1 VRRGFEHR
9 ECAALSA
16 IRVSLAR
23 GRGGAVAA
31 LGHTNRLQ
39 SGHFQRLRIP
49 DRRDDLFRSVVMGWF
64 GTETLD
70 EADTLAAE
78 AKIIQDTTGNFFR
91 WNNIR

>member
-1 VRRGFEHR
+1 
-9 ECAALSA
+9 
-16 IRVSLAR
+16 
-23 GRGGAVAA
+23 
-31 LGHTNRLQ
+31 
-39 SGHFQRLRIP
+39 
-49 DRRDDLFRSVVMGWF
+49 MGWF